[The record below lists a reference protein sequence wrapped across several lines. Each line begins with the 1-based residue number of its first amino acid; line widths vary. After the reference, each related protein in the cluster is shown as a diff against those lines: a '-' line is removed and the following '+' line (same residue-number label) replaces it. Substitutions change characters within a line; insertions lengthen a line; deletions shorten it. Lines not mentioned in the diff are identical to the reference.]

1 MAEYNYIQEIID
13 GLSPRER
20 KKLSKM
26 KSRVFMTK
34 ADGTSVLCCTFLDPA
49 GLAGPPQRID
59 HIPRKE
65 QEEMIQQYVMPRM
78 KKAVEGICERDPAF
92 REGLLRRI
100 KEEEGRNG

>member
-1 MAEYNYIQEIID
+1 MAEYDYIQEIISN
-13 GLSPRER
+13 LSPRER

-34 ADGTSVLCCTFLDPA
+34 ADGTSVLCCTFIDPA
-49 GLAGPPQRID
+49 GLAGPTQRID
-59 HIPRKE
+59 HIPRRE

-92 REGLLRRI
+92 REGLLRRM
-100 KEEEGRNG
+100 KEEEGRKG

>member
-20 KKLSKM
+20 KKLSQM

-49 GLAGPPQRID
+49 GLGGPPQRID

-100 KEEEGRNG
+100 KEEEGRKG